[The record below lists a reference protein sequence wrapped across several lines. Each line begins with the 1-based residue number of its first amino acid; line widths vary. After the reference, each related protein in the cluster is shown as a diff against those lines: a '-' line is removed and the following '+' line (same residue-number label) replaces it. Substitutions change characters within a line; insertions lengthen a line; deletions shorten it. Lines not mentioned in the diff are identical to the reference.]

1 MDQVLRGVP
10 QFAAA
15 YLDDVVIFSQTWKE
29 HGAHLRRV
37 LQLIKSA
44 GLTINPGKCVFACQ
58 QVEYLGHV
66 VGQGVV
72 KP

>member
-37 LQLIKSA
+37 LHLIKSA

-58 QVEYLGHV
+58 QVEYLVHV